1 MMMNIKPGYLL
12 RDVAGQHVVVP
23 TGAAAVDFNGIITL
37 NGTGRFLWERL
48 SGGATRASLVASL
61 LAEYAVD
68 GATAARDVDA
78 FLAKLDENELI
89 LHE

>member
-1 MMMNIKPGYLL
+1 MMRIKPGYLL

-37 NGTGRFLWERL
+37 NGTGKFLWEQL
-48 SGGATRASLVASL
+48 QKGASRATLVAKL
-61 LAEYAVD
+61 LDAYAVD
-68 GATAARDVDA
+68 AERATADVDG
-78 FLAKLDENELI
+78 FLAKLVEHELV

>member
-1 MMMNIKPGYLL
+1 MMMIKPGYLL

-37 NGTGRFLWERL
+37 NGTGKFLWEQL
-48 SGGATRASLVASL
+48 QKGASKATLVAAL
-61 LAEYAVD
+61 LDSYAVD
-68 GATAARDVDA
+68 AKTAADDVDT
-78 FLAKLDENELI
+78 FLARLVEHELV